1 MACYIHVQP
10 LSVKEF
16 SDSLLPF
23 SLSLRPHRAKAINV
37 PSFWLVVRMFSISE
51 YI

>member
-1 MACYIHVQP
+1 MAGYIHVQP

-16 SDSLLPF
+16 SDSKLTF
-23 SLSLRPHRAKAINV
+23 SLSLRPHRAKAINA
-37 PSFWLVVRMFSISE
+37 PSFWLVVRMVSSSE